1 MGNRTPDSAVR
12 GLRLNLLTT
21 RAYQGKKKYT
31 ISFIFR
37 QVNLIHFFCVL
48 KTDKKVQ
55 GIYSNYYKMLR
66 KKEKNATSVLLK
78 IYKLKSKPLQYAN
91 QWRLTEK
98 GQTASL

>member
-1 MGNRTPDSAVR
+1 MDAYKIKTQAAFIGSACVLFGTPVGNRTPDSAVR

-48 KTDKKVQ
+48 KTDKKAQ

-66 KKEKNATSVLLK
+66 KKREERYIGIIKN
-78 IYKLKSKPLQYAN
+78 I
-91 QWRLTEK
+91 
-98 GQTASL
+98 